1 MMFKYFF
8 GYVHRAKPASF
19 WGWTAL
25 LFLMLVAP
33 SLQSQDHTAFYFKNG
48 EVTFG
53 QIVGADSLGS
63 YRVQNDCGI
72 RLVDA
77 KDLDSIQII
86 KKATTPQFFQHKKKG
101 YYNLSS
107 LALLFGE
114 GRNDNF
120 PVPSLTMVNGYYFNP
135 QFFTGIGVGYEYYEW
150 STLPVFAE
158 VKYVLKKHGL
168 NPFASLKIGYG
179 FSINKDDKTN
189 TGGSNDIGKT
199 YGGVLISPELGILI
213 PVGKSDAFLMG
224 IGYHHQEL
232 SKDSFL
238 YGDWRVGA
246 ERMQRR
252 VFTNYNRILLRI
264 SFMFR

>member
-1 MMFKYFF
+1 MRFKRSFKL
-8 GYVHRAKPASF
+8 VHQAKPTSF
-19 WGWTAL
+19 WCWLAVL
-25 LFLMLVAP
+25 ILIFAAP
-33 SLQSQDHTAFYFKNG
+33 GLQSQDQTAFYFKNG
-48 EVTFG
+48 EVIFG
-53 QIVGADSLGS
+53 QIVGNDSLGS
-63 YRVQNDCGI
+63 YRVQNNCGI
-72 RLVDA
+72 SLVAA
-77 KDLDSIQII
+77 KDLDSIQVI
-86 KKATTPQFFQHKKKG
+86 KNATTPQFFQQKKKG

-114 GRNDNF
+114 GRNDNL

-135 QFFTGIGVGYEYYEW
+135 QFFTGLGVGYEYYEW

-158 VKYVLKKHGL
+158 IKYVLKKHGMI
-168 NPFASLKIGYG
+168 PFASLKIGYG

-189 TGGSNDIGKT
+189 TNNGDVGKT
-199 YGGVLISPELGILI
+199 YGGALISPELGILI
-213 PVGKSDAFLMG
+213 PIGKSDAFLMG
-224 IGYHHQEL
+224 IGYHHQEM

-252 VFTNYNRILLRI
+252 VFTNYNRILFRI